1 MSSRSLENCLAFLL
15 DPTEA
20 HGQNDVFLRLFI
32 QRFVPQWQ
40 REFNFSKAHRA
51 TLDFIDVV
59 FSDCSHWLGIE
70 NKIFNAPEQPQQAKR
85 YLDALKAAC
94 DQECYRLVYLSSGGA
109 PPSKKSLPDA
119 DKGKHDGKLVSGAWV
134 KVGEDKDQLATP
146 CESIMDW
153 LDDCRNQCRAE
164 NVAWFVRQFAAYVRS
179 EITGLKESDMV
190 DAAIVELALKD
201 QPNLEAALR
210 IGKNFDEIR
219 RNVASTFLRC
229 VQDGLEEW
237 ARPNGEDW
245 EVVAEWPGGNWIKR
259 LDMKW
264 LPLLLRKRAWPALV
278 GVAI

>member
-1 MSSRSLENCLAFLL
+1 MRLPIVMEQCLA
-15 DPTEA
+15 A
-20 HGQNDVFLRLFI
+20 SAQ
-32 QRFVPQWQ
+32 
-40 REFNFSKAHRA
+40 
-51 TLDFIDVV
+51 
-59 FSDCSHWLGIE
+59 
-70 NKIFNAPEQPQQAKR
+70 
-85 YLDALKAAC
+85 
-94 DQECYRLVYLSSGGA
+94 LV
-109 PPSKKSLPDA
+109 
-119 DKGKHDGKLVSGAWV
+119 
-134 KVGEDKDQLATP
+134 
-146 CESIMDW
+146 
-153 LDDCRNQCRAE
+153 QCRAE

-237 ARPNGEDW
+237 ARANGEDW

-278 GVAI
+278 GVAIQPERTGPSEVFIGICGPTQDRWNNKDVIINTRLYGEHNKFIGKESRQRIAKKIGLPEPRQDDWWVQYENLRDAAG